1 MRCRAPW
8 PFRGR
13 RDECRHDGATG
24 TALAESRASDHP
36 IRNQPKE
43 FVMNKDQVQG
53 RATEAK
59 GNIKEAAGKVVGNQ
73 KLQGEGL
80 VDQAKGKTQAGY
92 GDAKEQ
98 VKKGIDRM

>member
-1 MRCRAPW
+1 
-8 PFRGR
+8 
-13 RDECRHDGATG
+13 
-24 TALAESRASDHP
+24 
-36 IRNQPKE
+36 
-43 FVMNKDQVQG
+43 MNKDQVQG

-80 VDQAKGKTQAGY
+80 VDQAKGKTQAVY

-98 VKKGIDRM
+98 VKKGIDRH

>member
-1 MRCRAPW
+1 L
-8 PFRGR
+8 PF
-13 RDECRHDGATG
+13 HDQRI
-24 TALAESRASDHP
+24 ER

-59 GNIKEAAGKVVGNQ
+59 GDIKQAAGKLVGNK

-80 VDQAKGKTQAGY
+80 VDQAKGKAQAGL
-92 GDAKEQ
+92 GDAKEK
-98 VKKGIDRM
+98 VKNAIDRS